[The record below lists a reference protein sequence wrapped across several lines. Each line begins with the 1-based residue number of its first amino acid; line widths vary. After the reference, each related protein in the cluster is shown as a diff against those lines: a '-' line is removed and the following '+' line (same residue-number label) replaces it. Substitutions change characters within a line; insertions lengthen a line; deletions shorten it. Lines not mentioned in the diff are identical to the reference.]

1 MMETTDFR
9 KRDDFADRMDRAR
22 IRRVFLQGQMKT
34 GFVVVTEI
42 SNHISEVSGTYFPKP
57 LMTKSVASR
66 VSEYLPNE
74 RRSVNGGFLRFQ
86 RGGFCGKNSLKTVH
100 FFPYSMT
107 KYLILLWSGR
117 RVSNPRPTAS

>member
-42 SNHISEVSGTYFPKP
+42 IVS
-57 LMTKSVASR
+57 R
-66 VSEYLPNE
+66 
-74 RRSVNGGFLRFQ
+74 
-86 RGGFCGKNSLKTVH
+86 
-100 FFPYSMT
+100 YS
-107 KYLILLWSGR
+107 
-117 RVSNPRPTAS
+117 

>member
-1 MMETTDFR
+1 MKSKAVGFRSGFAGIPAGARLKDCDPPSNTSRAHIPMMETTDFR

-66 VSEYLPNE
+66 VSEYL
-74 RRSVNGGFLRFQ
+74 
-86 RGGFCGKNSLKTVH
+86 
-100 FFPYSMT
+100 
-107 KYLILLWSGR
+107 
-117 RVSNPRPTAS
+117 